1 MNEDTKQFLT
11 MDPGVARKAAGMLY
25 KMTQLMDELQ
35 EIGMDFCDM
44 MEGACDSCPVM
55 LASGYN
61 FGNKPEE
68 CEFNALG
75 FGSADRARKQA
86 SAALSGL
93 RILYAENVGTD
104 PWRSLV
110 YNKLDTV
117 RNLTVLPHKAVSFQ
131 EESLVYKLVVHED
144 AYAVL
149 SDDSVAHF
157 IHVNAGGKLDLK
169 DRCVVDTLVLER
181 DACIGVSGEGVII
194 SKVYAD
200 DNCEIED
207 ADTFAGAARDVRKY
221 NPQDYDKLCEAEKK
235 DHEFWENSSRLRK
248 AIHGKEP
255 IEDIK

>member
-1 MNEDTKQFLT
+1 MAENANEYLT
-11 MDPGVARKAAGMLY
+11 MDPGVARKAAGMLH
-25 KMTQLMDELQ
+25 KMVKLMEELQ
-35 EIGMDFCDM
+35 SVGMDFCDM

-86 SAALSGL
+86 SAAIRGL

-117 RNLTVLPHKAVSFQ
+117 RNLTVLPNKTVSFE
-131 EESLVYKLVVHED
+131 EESLVYKLVVHEN
-144 AYAVL
+144 AYAAL

-157 IHVNAGGKLDLK
+157 VHVMAGGKLELK
-169 DRCVVDTLVLER
+169 DCCVVDTLVLER
-181 DACIGVSGEGVII
+181 DAYIGVFGEGVII

-207 ADTFAGAARDVRKY
+207 ADTFAAAARDVRKY

-248 AIHGKEP
+248 ATHGKEP

>member
-1 MNEDTKQFLT
+1 MAENANEYLT

-44 MEGACDSCPVM
+44 MEGSCDNCPVM

-61 FGNKPEE
+61 FGHKPEE
-68 CEFNALG
+68 CEFNAFG

-86 SAALSGL
+86 SAALIGL

-104 PWRSLV
+104 PWRSLI

-117 RNLTVLPHKAVSFQ
+117 RNLTVLPHKVVSFQ

-157 IHVNAGGKLDLK
+157 IHVNAGGKLELK

-181 DACIGVSGEGVII
+181 DSGILVSGDGVII
-194 SKVYAD
+194 SKAYVD
-200 DNCEIED
+200 DGCDIEC
-207 ADTFAGAARDVRKY
+207 ADTFDGAVKTIHRY
-221 NPQDYDKLCEAEKK
+221 NPQDYDKICAEEQK

-248 AIHGKEP
+248 AAKE
-255 IEDIK
+255 K